1 MELDFQIQK
10 PLRELVYQELKQ
22 RILTGEISAH
32 TRLMEIDLA
41 EKMNVSRTPIREAIR
56 KLADEG
62 LVIIEPRHG
71 AYVSEISIKE
81 LEDVFEVRENLGGLA
96 AELAAIR
103 ATDDDKNALKKLL
116 RLNEIAMEN
125 NDKNALVEYDEKLH
139 NSIVKC
145 SGNSTLMHM
154 VSYVQELSMRFRYI
168 YFEDYTKFESQRKEH
183 REIVEAI
190 IAGDAKRAKAATS
203 AHIASL
209 KQFIFE
215 LGKEFENNE

>member
-81 LEDVFEVRENLGGLA
+81 LEDVFEVRENLGGLS
-96 AELAAIR
+96 AELAAVR
-103 ATDDDKNALKKLL
+103 ATEDDKNELTKLL
-116 RLNEIAMEN
+116 RLSEIAMES

-139 NSIVKC
+139 NYIVKC
-145 SGNSTLMHM
+145 SGNKTLVQM
-154 VSYVQELSMRFRYI
+154 VNYVQELSMRFRYI
-168 YFEDYTKFESQRKEH
+168 YFDDYTKFESQRNEH
-183 REIVEAI
+183 REIVKAI
-190 IAGDAKRAKAATS
+190 IAGDAKRAKEATS

-215 LGKEFENNE
+215 LGKKFDENK